1 MLTNIKDPSVRYPVR
16 AKRGFIQNY
25 KQGNAVE
32 NCCSC
37 GPGCRGDGQKNFVRR
52 DYRRHALQQNIE

>member
-25 KQGNAVE
+25 KQGNAAVA
-32 NCCSC
+32 
-37 GPGCRGDGQKNFVRR
+37 GLAAGMTDKKT
-52 DYRRHALQQNIE
+52 L

>member
-37 GPGCRGDGQKNFVRR
+37 GPGCRGDGQKT
-52 DYRRHALQQNIE
+52 L